1 MSNRIS
7 MPAKDCLY
15 LIVLSSRESQGF
27 KYDFH
32 VYFQVE
38 NNTPASGHITH
49 GDAIVAIGG
58 TNAQNLTHMQAHQLI
73 KSAGT
78 HLSLT
83 VLK

>member
-1 MSNRIS
+1 MVIFDFLQVDSNS
-7 MPAKDCLY
+7 
-15 LIVLSSRESQGF
+15 
-27 KYDFH
+27 
-32 VYFQVE
+32 
-38 NNTPASGHITH
+38 PASGQIHN
-49 GDAIVAIGG
+49 GDAIIAIGG